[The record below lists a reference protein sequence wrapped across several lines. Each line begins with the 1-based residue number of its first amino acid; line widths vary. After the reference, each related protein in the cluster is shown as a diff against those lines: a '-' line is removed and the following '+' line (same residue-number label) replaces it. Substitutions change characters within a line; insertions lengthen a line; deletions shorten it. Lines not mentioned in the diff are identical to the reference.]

1 MSQERE
7 GRLQKELSIAR
18 SELETVT
25 KYKDCVGKEL
35 LTSKQEA
42 FRVSQENEEL
52 RDKIIQFSASIEAGN
67 DLQRKIYKLEYE
79 NAELQNQLESAQ
91 AQVHTINLHM

>member
-1 MSQERE
+1 M
-7 GRLQKELSIAR
+7 AH
-18 SELETVT
+18 SELDAVT
-25 KYKDCVGKEL
+25 KYKESVEKEL
-35 LTSKQEA
+35 LVSKQEA

-52 RDKIIQFSASIEAGN
+52 RDKIIQFSASIEAEN

-91 AQVHTINLHM
+91 AQVHTIYLHM